1 MTAVGPTETSAVK
14 FAVMQCCTHS
24 AVWYGVDSQLV
35 GWPVAALDRMRMMRD
50 FGEYLRAYW
59 AHVLTSG
66 WLKALGLLLAWVAG
80 MFVPVGVRTFVQLPD
95 WFAITWMICWAIL
108 GYVLAPYGMWK
119 QQRAQIA
126 KSGQPDPE

>member
-1 MTAVGPTETSAVK
+1 M
-14 FAVMQCCTHS
+14 
-24 AVWYGVDSQLV
+24 
-35 GWPVAALDRMRMMRD
+35 ALSGRAGDTFECLGSWDLMRD

-80 MFVPVGVRTFVQLPD
+80 MFVPIGVRTFVQLPD
-95 WFAITWMICWAIL
+95 WLAFTWMIGWAIL

-126 KSGQPDPE
+126 KSGPQTRNSR

>member
-1 MTAVGPTETSAVK
+1 
-14 FAVMQCCTHS
+14 
-24 AVWYGVDSQLV
+24 
-35 GWPVAALDRMRMMRD
+35 MRMMRD

-80 MFVPVGVRTFVQLPD
+80 MFVPVGARTFVQLPD
-95 WFAITWMICWAIL
+95 WLAVTWMIGWAIL